1 MFTSS
6 NTEFQNSKF
15 HNSKCIQFKM
25 FTIQNVH
32 NFNCRILKLK
42 IPNVQM
48 FQISMFTI
56 QRADPNKCQRS
67 KCSNVVMFSFLFRT
81 KKTRKQLKTLKHT
94 KTINW
99 IAFSPFLHC
108 SLELV
113 EAALR
118 ELVRLR
124 KVFFIYIRVCWDC
137 QIVRWSSPYMVCKWF
152 ENCQK
157 KSRIKSTK
165 MLFLWIKY

>member
-32 NFNCRILKLK
+32 NFKCRILKLK

-81 KKTRKQLKTLKHT
+81 KKNTKAAKNIKTHKNNKLNCILT
-94 KTINW
+94 LSPL
-99 IAFSPFLHC
+99 FSGIGWSC
-108 SLELV
+108 TQRTCKAE
-113 EAALR
+113 EG
-118 ELVRLR
+118 
-124 KVFFIYIRVCWDC
+124 FFYIRVCWDC
-137 QIVRWSSPYMVCKWF
+137 QIVRWSSP
-152 ENCQK
+152 
-157 KSRIKSTK
+157 
-165 MLFLWIKY
+165 